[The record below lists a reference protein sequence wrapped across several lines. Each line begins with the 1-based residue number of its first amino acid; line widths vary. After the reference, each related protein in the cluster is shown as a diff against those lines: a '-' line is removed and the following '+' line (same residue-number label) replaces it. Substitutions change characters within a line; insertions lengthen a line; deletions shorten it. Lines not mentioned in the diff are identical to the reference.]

1 LNYIQVNFLTTISIY
16 LEKHAKTIV
25 VHVGYLKNN
34 KLIKR
39 AKKEF
44 ILNKDGSLSLL
55 LINYVYTFTKRYSYT
70 YVSYIFDAGIFN
82 VLLEQD
88 YSKNMYKKFK
98 SDNYYM
104 QFHKFHI
111 FCNKEDIDENM
122 SLYKPIL
129 IDYVYSPYSIL
140 YYIDHKHKYLDIG
153 SRVIVLVLD
162 TSISAV
168 IIKSNNIVAYY
179 THSLL
184 TNNISGSNVMLELDK
199 ELKDEFT
206 EADNME
212 SLEDDQISKI
222 QDFIIDVSH
231 TVVDYFY
238 NSVAYK
244 DEDDLVIKIDIYDN
258 LILNDRDND
267 ILDNNLI
274 FEYEVTSFNLVQN
287 IHTMIKESIWN

>member
-1 LNYIQVNFLTTISIY
+1 LNYLQVNYLTTISIY
-16 LEKHAKTIV
+16 LEKHVKTIV

-39 AKKEF
+39 VKKEF
-44 ILNKDGSLSLL
+44 VLNNNGSLSLK
-55 LINYVYTFTKRYSYT
+55 LINYIYSFTKQYSYT
-70 YVSYIFDAGIFN
+70 YVSYIFDAGVFN
-82 VLLEQD
+82 VLLEKD
-88 YSKNMYKKFK
+88 YADNMYKKFK
-98 SDNYYM
+98 SNNYYIK
-104 QFHKFHI
+104 FNKFHI

-122 SLYKPIL
+122 DLYKPIL
-129 IDYVYSPYSIL
+129 IDYIYSPYSIL
-140 YYIDHKHKYLDIG
+140 YYIDGKNRYTDIG

-184 TNNISGSNVMLELDK
+184 SDSNSGSNVMLELDK

-206 EADNME
+206 EDNDKE
-212 SLEDDQISKI
+212 PLEGEQISKM

-244 DEDDLVIKIDIYDN
+244 DEDDLVIKIDIFDN
-258 LILNDRDND
+258 LILNDKDHN

-274 FEYEVTSFNLVQN
+274 FEYEITSFNLVQN
-287 IHTMIKESIWN
+287 VHTMIKESIWN